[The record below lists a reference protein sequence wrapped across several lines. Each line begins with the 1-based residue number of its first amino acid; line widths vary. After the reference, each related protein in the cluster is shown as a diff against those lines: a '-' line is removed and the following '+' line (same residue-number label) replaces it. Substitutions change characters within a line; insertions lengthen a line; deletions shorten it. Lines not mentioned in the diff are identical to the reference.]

1 MMGEIAK
8 IKQPNESLYREENV
22 LLCAAFS
29 AAPFLLKTIMKR
41 LLREITAGRTCFSP
55 SYKYTHTQNSLVT
68 FFPMTAWEFLC
79 SGVTAQCEMQREKVC
94 VCVNPVRGAGPEV
107 ARSLERRCLLCS
119 FKLHRE
125 TERG

>member
-55 SYKYTHTQNSLVT
+55 SYKCTHTHTEQPGDVFSHDSMGIPL
-68 FFPMTAWEFLC
+68 LRSHC
-79 SGVTAQCEMQREKVC
+79 SV
-94 VCVNPVRGAGPEV
+94 
-107 ARSLERRCLLCS
+107 
-119 FKLHRE
+119 
-125 TERG
+125 

>member
-8 IKQPNESLYREENV
+8 IKQPNESPQRGKRAPV
-22 LLCAAFS
+22 CSILCSTFS
-29 AAPFLLKTIMKR
+29 TQNNNEKTVKRDYCRTHMFLTKLQV
-41 LLREITAGRTCFSP
+41 
-55 SYKYTHTQNSLVT
+55 YTHTQNSLVT

-94 VCVNPVRGAGPEV
+94 VCVKPVRGAGPEV

>member
-1 MMGEIAK
+1 MLDDFFPHIYIYWTTQAMKTRARNDGGNK

-55 SYKYTHTQNSLVT
+55 SYKYTHTHR
-68 FFPMTAWEFLC
+68 TA
-79 SGVTAQCEMQREKVC
+79 R
-94 VCVNPVRGAGPEV
+94 
-107 ARSLERRCLLCS
+107 
-119 FKLHRE
+119 
-125 TERG
+125 